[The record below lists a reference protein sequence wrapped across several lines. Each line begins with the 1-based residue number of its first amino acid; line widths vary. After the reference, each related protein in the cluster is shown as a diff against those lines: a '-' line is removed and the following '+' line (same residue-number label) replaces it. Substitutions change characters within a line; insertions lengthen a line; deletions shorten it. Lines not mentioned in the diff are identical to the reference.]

1 MVADVKK
8 VEEVE
13 GVSIPALPLS
23 SLRAML
29 KGQTAIIRKM
39 HVGMMHGGGRVFS
52 CMVVA
57 GKVVAKRK
65 RCGVSRAQGVRAA
78 GEVAAQRGRRR
89 GLKAAVSGGGRE
101 GEREREREMRKYTCP
116 VCGVV
121 TTRPVP

>member
-57 GKVVAKRK
+57 G
-65 RCGVSRAQGVRAA
+65 
-78 GEVAAQRGRRR
+78 
-89 GLKAAVSGGGRE
+89 GGGGG
-101 GEREREREMRKYTCP
+101 GERERERERCAS
-116 VCGVV
+116 
-121 TTRPVP
+121 TRARCAG